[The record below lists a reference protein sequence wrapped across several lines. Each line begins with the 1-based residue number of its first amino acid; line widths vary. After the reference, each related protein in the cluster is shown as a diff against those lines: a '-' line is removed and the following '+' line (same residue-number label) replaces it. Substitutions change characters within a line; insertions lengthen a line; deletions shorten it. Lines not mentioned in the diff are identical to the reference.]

1 MANKDTIKTLIG
13 GAVIG
18 AILTIAVGFGSG
30 WLIASNTR
38 DGDVAAAWIDAQA
51 SVCSS
56 LVQDHRSKMGDVSDI
71 TGYASRSARTELAQT
86 YAVALTGEDAADP
99 AVIRACANNLDT

>member
-1 MANKDTIKTLIG
+1 MANKDTIKTLVG

-51 SVCSS
+51 AVCSS
-56 LVQDHRSKMGDVSDI
+56 LVQDHRRMTGDVSNI
-71 TGYASRSARTELAQT
+71 TGYSERAARTELAQT
-86 YAVALTGEDAADP
+86 YAVVLAGEDAADP
-99 AVIRACANNLDT
+99 AVVRACASRLDT